1 MKAYHVKVYLTPK
14 GIKTKKIEVSVK
26 KESDGFYYYKEKSHQ
41 FSWAFHDWGKIDVKV
56 GTTQITPNCFDK
68 KIFDK
73 VTIAESWCF
82 KKDYK
87 KTRLYL
93 IKQYESYIS
102 LIKKNILEKEKE
114 IRNDI
119 RKLIGYKKGLNIF
132 LKSIKQKNERRRK
145 NFN

>member
-26 KESDGFYYYKEKSHQ
+26 KESDGFYYYK
-41 FSWAFHDWGKIDVKV
+41 DWRKIDVKV

-119 RKLIGYKKGLNIF
+119 RKLIAYKKGLNIF

>member
-1 MKAYHVKVYLTPK
+1 MKAYHVKVYLTSK
-14 GIKTKKIEVSVK
+14 GLKTEKKEVSVK
-26 KESDGFYYYKEKSHQ
+26 KAKDGYYYYKEKSHQ
-41 FSWAFHDWGKIDVKV
+41 FNWQTYLWEKRDIKI
-56 GTTQITPNCFDK
+56 GTNLISPNSFDK

-82 KKDYK
+82 KKDYN

-93 IKQYESYIS
+93 IKCYESYIP

-114 IRNDI
+114 IRYET

-132 LKSIKQKNERRRK
+132 LKSIKQKNERGTK
-145 NFN
+145 KSN

>member
-14 GIKTKKIEVSVK
+14 GIKTKKIEVSFK
-26 KESDGFYYYKEKSHQ
+26 KESDGFYYYKEKSH
-41 FSWAFHDWGKIDVKV
+41 WRKIDVKV

-119 RKLIGYKKGLNIF
+119 RKLIAYKKGLNIF